1 MAAQVSPVVEIRT
14 GPDRRW
20 FYARLR
26 VTGVEAD
33 TVISLPTHYR
43 RFDGSD
49 PTPPPNLPPV
59 HGRLTRFK
67 VAVVSSPAGAPD
79 RVAPV
84 LSSDSSGAAIADEL
98 VWDDPAA
105 RVDLIPRS
113 PAAYLAED
121 ALRLAFNG
129 TRADEEDVTA
139 GAVVDVELVILEGW
153 E

>member
-1 MAAQVSPVVEIRT
+1 MPVVITPQVEIRT

-20 FYARLR
+20 YYARLR
-26 VTGVEAD
+26 ITGVEAD

-49 PTPPPNLPPV
+49 PAPPPNLPPV
-59 HGRLTRFK
+59 HGRLSRFK
-67 VAVVSSPAGAPD
+67 VALVSSPAGAPD

-84 LSSDSSGAAIADEL
+84 LASDDSGAAIADEL

-105 RVDLIPRS
+105 RVDLIARS

-121 ALRLAFNG
+121 GLRLHFNG
-129 TRADEEDVTA
+129 TRADLGEVTA